1 MYFVLTIAWL
11 VVGVGFILYD
21 NVVGESAWTR
31 GLGFSPGWV
40 MLLLSA
46 YNFMRWWSRRQ
57 NRANHDAE
65 YRAYLERRRYRGAI
79 PPVRREPPDPNF
91 NFSDEAY
98 PKPPA
103 ETTPEKQPP
112 AGP

>member
-1 MYFVLTIAWL
+1 MYFVLAIAWL

-21 NVVGESAWTR
+21 IFVGEAAWTR
-31 GLGFSPGWV
+31 AGWV

-91 NFSDEAY
+91 DFSDEAY

-103 ETTPEKQPP
+103 GSTPENQPP
-112 AGP
+112 ACPCRLQD